1 MAAPSR
7 IKGMR
12 ELIGDGWIG
21 PVQCAGREIL
31 RRIFVTARDRNWQEV
46 RPANFERTIDETRR
60 TARLLARHTSDLVDF
75 EWQGE
80 FTVSPDGQSLRFEFE
95 GRALRDI
102 EICRLGLVVLHP
114 VEAMVGSTVTASHE
128 QATETIVI
136 DRQLAPQPIIQ
147 GLPGAM
153 TEPFCVLRIQREDFG
168 TLALTF
174 GGERFELE
182 DQRNWGDAS
191 FKSYCT
197 PLRLGF
203 PRAIEANTVIRHSV
217 QACYTPPASAPRTAA
232 SDPVPASDAKSLRL
246 PVFGRVWRADTPL
259 EAAAWDYLS
268 VDLSGRDYRALAS
281 LLQASRT
288 QQLEIGLDA
297 DVGPASLAS
306 WIDVIGEHRARIVRI
321 LLYGQAV
328 SLPSVA
334 ALERWRRAMGDALTP
349 RLPIFAATH
358 GYFVEFNR
366 AVPFTPPVDGIVFP
380 LTATVHSDDPE
391 TVMSNVG
398 TVRDMAETARRL
410 TKTAAVALVPL
421 ALYHPPAAKP
431 VQVPEAFVLKWLTA
445 TLRHATEAGVTSI
458 TLADDLATALRG
470 ILGMSPSK
478 TLSQLIEAGN
488 E

>member
-1 MAAPSR
+1 
-7 IKGMR
+7 MR

-21 PVQCAGREIL
+21 PVRCAGREIL

-46 RPANFERTIDETRR
+46 RPTKFERTIDEAKR
-60 TARLLARHTSDLVDF
+60 TARLCARHTSELVDF
-75 EWQGE
+75 AWQGDL
-80 FTVSPDGQSLRFEFE
+80 TVSPDGRSLRFEFE
-95 GRALRDI
+95 GHALRDM
-102 EICRLGLVVLHP
+102 ELCRLGLVVLHP

-128 QATETIVI
+128 QTTEKMVI
-136 DRQLAPQPIIQ
+136 ARQLAPQPIIQ

-153 TEPFCVLRIQREDFG
+153 TEPFSALLIQREDFG
-168 TLALTF
+168 TLELAF

-203 PRAIEANTVIRHSV
+203 PRAIEENTVIRHSV
-217 QACYTPPASAPRTAA
+217 QAHYTPPASAPRTVA
-232 SDPVPASDAKSLRL
+232 SDPAPSADAIPLRL
-246 PVFGRVWRADTPL
+246 PVFGRVWRTDTPL
-259 EAAAWDYLS
+259 AAAAWDYLH
-268 VDLSGRDYRALAS
+268 VDLSGRDHRMLAS
-281 LLQASRT
+281 LLQASGT

-297 DVGPASLAS
+297 DVEPASLAD
-306 WIDVIGEHRARIVRI
+306 WVNVIGEHRARIVRI

-334 ALERWRRAMGDALTP
+334 ALEHWHRAMGDAFTP
-349 RLPIFAATH
+349 RLPIFAATR

-366 AVPFTPPVDGIVFP
+366 AVPFTPPVDGIAFP

-421 ALYHPPAAKP
+421 ALYHPQATKP
-431 VQVPEAFVLKWLTA
+431 VQVAEAFLLEWLTA
-445 TLRHATEAGVTSI
+445 TRRHATAAGVTSI
-458 TLADDLATALRG
+458 TLADDLATA
-470 ILGMSPSK
+470 PSK
-478 TLSQLIEAGN
+478 TLSQLMEAGN